1 MTKLD
6 SSVYK
11 KRSKLYRESQTLQD
25 ISLDNELSF
34 DKYMQIRIEKDKKYQ
49 MWKFYNNII
58 KYFNKKEPKE

>member
-25 ISLDNELSF
+25 IALDNELSF
-34 DKYMQIRIEKDKKYQ
+34 DKYMQIRLDQDKKYQ
-49 MWKFYNNII
+49 IWKFYNNII

>member
-58 KYFNKKEPKE
+58 KYFNKKEPKQ